1 MSGSIKCVTFSPAFC
16 LFAFVYV
23 DQAQQ
28 MAAQDPNSAGG
39 YSQLNPEQMMVL
51 QQQMGAVPEHLAQ
64 QVT

>member
-1 MSGSIKCVTFSPAFC
+1 
-16 LFAFVYV
+16 
-23 DQAQQ
+23 